1 MNTTDSTIHYTAPY
15 SQQSGICIYIY
26 IYFYVLYFNYTALS
40 SLKPTLPNSK
50 SLRLLHAFFWLLLKR
65 RMDNDESN
73 PYTFDNDLNLDF
85 AVCLETFPPQ
95 NGAYSTT
102 AQTFLL
108 HLAGDV
114 TCPW

>member
-1 MNTTDSTIHYTAPY
+1 MNTTDSTIHSTAPY

-26 IYFYVLYFNYTALS
+26 IYLCTVLQLHCIELPKAYFAKLQEFVFT
-40 SLKPTLPNSK
+40 TC
-50 SLRLLHAFFWLLLKR
+50 FFFGLLLKR

-85 AVCLETFPPQ
+85 AVCLENFPPQ
-95 NGAYSTT
+95 NGSYSTT

-114 TCPW
+114 CPW